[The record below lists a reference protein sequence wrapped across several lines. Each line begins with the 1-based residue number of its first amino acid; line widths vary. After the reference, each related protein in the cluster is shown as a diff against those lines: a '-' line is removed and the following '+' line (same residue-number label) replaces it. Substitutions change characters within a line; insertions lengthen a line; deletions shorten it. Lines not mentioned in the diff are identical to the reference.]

1 MKEINLEV
9 NFFDKIY
16 NEYVKAKVSDMRS
29 TMNNIEE
36 KTRPISDSVVTD
48 YFAEDLLPL
57 VTIADKVEMGKTKA
71 LIYAFKL
78 GFRAGKMDLKEELHR
93 W

>member
-1 MKEINLEV
+1 MVVRKFKV
-9 NFFDKIY
+9 
-16 NEYVKAKVSDMRS
+16 KVSDMRS
-29 TMNNIEE
+29 TLNNIEE

-71 LIYAFKL
+71 RDY
-78 GFRAGKMDLKEELHR
+78 EEKSVNNNLL
-93 W
+93 

>member
-1 MKEINLEV
+1 MLARKFKV
-9 NFFDKIY
+9 
-16 NEYVKAKVSDMRS
+16 KVSDMRS
-29 TMNNIEE
+29 T
-36 KTRPISDSVVTD
+36 ISDSVVTD

-78 GFRAGKMDLKEELHR
+78 GFRAGKMELKEELHR